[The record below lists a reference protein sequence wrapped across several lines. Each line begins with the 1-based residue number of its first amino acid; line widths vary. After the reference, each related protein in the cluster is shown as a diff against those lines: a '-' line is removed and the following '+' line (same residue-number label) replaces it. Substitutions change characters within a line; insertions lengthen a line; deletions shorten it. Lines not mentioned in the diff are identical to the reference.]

1 MITNKDIDESL
12 VMAEVLTNQ
21 MIAKAV
27 REFYR
32 PDIEMETAVLWSGLD
47 PRIQEA
53 VRRKAP
59 GAVKRIEEQIKGR
72 RGG

>member
-12 VMAEVLTNQ
+12 VMAEVISNQ
-21 MIAKAV
+21 MIEKAI

-32 PDIEMETAVLWSGLD
+32 PDIEMETAILWSGLD
-47 PRIQEA
+47 PRLKEA
-53 VRRKAP
+53 VRKKTP

-72 RGG
+72 GG